1 LCLPH
6 PPQVSLAWLL
16 AQKPWIVPILV
27 PAARGAWRSIAAA
40 DLELMPDGLAE
51 IGSAAAR
58 IQVQG
63 DRYLPAEQPEQARL
77 PARARAEPLRAGQYG
92 V

>member
-1 LCLPH
+1 
-6 PPQVSLAWLL
+6 
-16 AQKPWIVPILV
+16 
-27 PAARGAWRSIAAA
+27 
-40 DLELMPDGLAE
+40 MPDGLAE